1 MSIVVRMTRV
11 SLMRERSPHGHH
23 RVTYLE
29 LFYDLVFV
37 FAITQISHTL
47 LAHFTPLGILE
58 TTLLFL
64 AVWWVWMFTSWAT
77 NWLDPD
83 RLPVRI
89 VLFGMM
95 MGGLVLSTSI
105 PKAFES
111 RGLAFGIAFACM
123 QIGRTLFMIAAIPEG
138 REALRINFQ
147 RILVWLCLSGLFWIL
162 GGFAQGHERL
172 ALWSIA
178 IAIEYVSPALNF
190 WVPGLGASS
199 VRDWT
204 VEGGHMAERCALFII
219 IALGESILVTGATFA
234 EAAWTPMTAA
244 AFASAFFCSI
254 AMWWI
259 YFHKGAEA
267 GAENISHAS
276 DPGRLARLGYT
287 YLHLPIV
294 AGIIVVAVGDEVTL
308 SHPDAMSDIKATL
321 TLIGGPLLFLIGVIL
336 FKHTIHGWL
345 QLSHLVGIA
354 LLLLTFPVAS
364 WLTTL
369 QLAAL
374 TSAILILVGAW
385 EAISLG
391 AKPTVQ
397 NKALYRAE
405 RNNREQAGGVA
416 PSSDL

>member
-1 MSIVVRMTRV
+1 
-11 SLMRERSPHGHH
+11 
-23 RVTYLE
+23 
-29 LFYDLVFV
+29 
-37 FAITQISHTL
+37 
-47 LAHFTPLGILE
+47 
-58 TTLLFL
+58 
-64 AVWWVWMFTSWAT
+64 
-77 NWLDPD
+77 
-83 RLPVRI
+83 
-89 VLFGMM
+89 
-95 MGGLVLSTSI
+95 
-105 PKAFES
+105 
-111 RGLAFGIAFACM
+111 
-123 QIGRTLFMIAAIPEG
+123 
-138 REALRINFQ
+138 
-147 RILVWLCLSGLFWIL
+147 
-162 GGFAQGHERL
+162 
-172 ALWSIA
+172 
-178 IAIEYVSPALNF
+178 
-190 WVPGLGASS
+190 
-199 VRDWT
+199 
-204 VEGGHMAERCALFII
+204 MAERCALFII

-294 AGIIVVAVGDEVTL
+294 ASIIVVAVGDEVTL

-369 QLAAL
+369 QLSAL

>member
-294 AGIIVVAVGDEVTL
+294 AGIIVAVGDEVTL